1 MIMIGTIQRLALF
14 DRTRFSLKKGQGIVV
29 GEGAAFD
36 RVEISGIKGSRR
48 EFETWCHVIG
58 WSP

>member
-1 MIMIGTIQRLALF
+1 MIETIQCLALF
-14 DRTRFSLKKGQGIVV
+14 GPTRFSLKKGQGVV
-29 GEGAAFD
+29 IGEGAALD
-36 RVEISGIKGSRR
+36 TVEISGIKGSRR